1 MLIIASDFDGTICR
15 VYGDEYCIS
24 EKDRNAIQC
33 WQQEG
38 NRFGIVTGRGSEL
51 FDEESVQM
59 IKLDYAVVYNGA
71 LIMDG
76 NRNVIAEEYISRELA
91 EDYAAFI
98 RQFPGL
104 EECEFGFAC
113 RDPKAAPTDGNIKGV
128 YQIFTG
134 GNVQEEVD
142 RAVAL
147 CNEHYGDTIITY
159 KNGDCINAV
168 KRGVSKA
175 TGIRAYMRAVGCTER
190 EVFSVG
196 DNYNDLPMLYAFD
209 GYVVNT
215 ADKEIRDLIPNHCE
229 DMDDLMMQAKKRY
242 SGGC

>member
-24 EKDRNAIQC
+24 EKDRNAIRC

-76 NRNVIAEEYISRELA
+76 NRKVIAEEYIPRELA

-98 RQFPGL
+98 QQFPGL
-104 EECEFGFAC
+104 EECKFDFAC
-113 RDPKAAPTDGNIKGV
+113 RDPKESPNDENIKGV
-128 YQIFTG
+128 YQISTG
-134 GNVQEEVD
+134 GNLQEEVD
-142 RAVAL
+142 LAVAL
-147 CNEHYGDTIITY
+147 CNVRYSDTIITY
-159 KNGDCINAV
+159 KISNAINAV

-215 ADKEIRDLIPNHCE
+215 ANKEIRDLIPNHCE

-242 SGGC
+242 TEGH